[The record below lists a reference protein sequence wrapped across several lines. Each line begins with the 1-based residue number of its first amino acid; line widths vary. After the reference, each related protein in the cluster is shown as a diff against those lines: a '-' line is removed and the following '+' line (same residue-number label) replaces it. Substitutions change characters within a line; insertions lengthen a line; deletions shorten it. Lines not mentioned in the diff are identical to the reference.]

1 MAKYKIFVDG
11 SSGTTG
17 LRIADRLAARDE
29 FEILHISEADR
40 KDAVKVCQISNIS
53 IERVRTCLHRAA
65 VPECEL
71 HQIPKRLDLLNKF
84 YIVDLEDFPLCG
96 RPRYHSP
103 AFV

>member
-1 MAKYKIFVDG
+1 MIRGFVHLVIQ
-11 SSGTTG
+11 
-17 LRIADRLAARDE
+17 LR
-29 FEILHISEADR
+29 
-40 KDAVKVCQISNIS
+40 AVKVCQISNIS

-96 RPRYHSP
+96 RPRYYSP
-103 AFV
+103 AFA